1 MAFTFSQPRRMNPE
15 ESSPYNNLLSN
26 ALKSYQQQVSARYAP
41 QREQAEIIG
50 KGIGPLAQIAIS
62 PLMTGM
68 GPAQQQQ
75 MLEYISKIMGGMNQ
89 GGGMPQMGGGM
100 GQPQQ
105 GGGLLDNIRQMFGG
119 GQPQQQ
125 PIQQGMVSPEQQPS
139 NQGGNE
145 YGLLPG
151 AGRGVQGGAAA
162 SAVAPLTSS
171 PIKSGVTYQNPETG
185 EVLSAPTGETTS
197 NAQSSIVNIK
207 NAEPVLKNLVKEAKP
222 FLEKGGALGLKAS
235 QAAGEL
241 RKLGVSDHITNL
253 LGGTKLANKYAKFT
267 SSQAKSV
274 DKLMK
279 IYQLP
284 ANVEAQHTVEK
295 IITPQKGE
303 DEKGYEQRINKELSD
318 FSGQVK
324 RNKNVLGSGIS
335 LSQKQRQN
343 KSNWDHLTEDQLVE
357 IAGQNN
363 LAR

>member
-1 MAFTFSQPRRMNPE
+1 MPDFRRVSPE
-15 ESSPYNNLLSN
+15 ESGMGGAFGNLIKN
-26 ALKSYQQQVSARYAP
+26 AMHQYQQGINNQYAK
-41 QREQAEIIG
+41 QRQEADILA
-50 KGIGPLAQIAIS
+50 KGIGPLAQIASS
-62 PLMTGM
+62 PLVTAME
-68 GPAQQQQ
+68 PAQKQQFLQ
-75 MLEYISKIMGGMNQ
+75 YISQTMDKINHG
-89 GGGMPQMGGGM
+89 
-100 GQPQQ
+100 GQPSGLAS
-105 GGGLLDNIRQMFGG
+105 GGVIEKLKHMFGG

-125 PIQQGMVSPEQQPS
+125 SAQQGMASPEQQPS
-139 NQGGNE
+139 NQGRNE

-151 AGRGVQGGAAA
+151 AGRGVQGGAAS
-162 SAVAPLTSS
+162 SAVAAFTSS

-222 FLEKGGALGLKAS
+222 FLEKGGALGLKTS
-235 QAAGEL
+235 QVAGEL
-241 RKLGVSDHITNL
+241 RKLGVSDRITNL
-253 LGGTKLANKYAKFT
+253 LGGTKLANKYAKFI
-267 SSQAKSV
+267 SSQSKSV

-284 ANVEAQHTVEK
+284 ANIEAQHTVEK
-295 IITPQKGE
+295 IITPQTGE
-303 DEKGYEQRINKELSD
+303 DEEGYEQRINKELSG
-318 FSGQVK
+318 FAGQIK
-324 RNKNVLGSGIS
+324 RSKNVLGSGIS